1 MTVPRPPVS
10 PPVLL
15 WRSFA
20 EVLPLASRELAAW
33 REHAE
38 AIPDP
43 ELRHQALASLRLKRF
58 HADGGC
64 VYATGAPSGPER
76 ERLVR
81 LIVAFQTISDYL
93 DNLCDRAGSLDPEEF
108 RRLHRAMTD
117 AVGPSAPT
125 DGPYDGRDDGGYL
138 PSLVRTCREAVAELP
153 GYPAAAPYVSELVGL
168 YCDLQVHKHVAHEER
183 VPRLRAW
190 APAEGELDW
199 WEFSAATGSTLGV
212 FALFAAALDPD
223 LPPEAAKALRHAYFP
238 WVGALHILL
247 DYLIDL
253 EEDREG
259 GDLNFVAQY
268 PSRERAYVRIQWL
281 AGRALEAVQ
290 TLPAARFHRLVVQGL
305 VAMYLSDPKAAGRR
319 RFTAAL
325 STEAGPA
332 TGVLHVASRLYR
344 RRVAL

>member
-1 MTVPRPPVS
+1 MPRTYPRPPVS

-20 EVLPLASRELAAW
+20 EVLPLSSRELAGW
-33 REHAE
+33 RERAE

-43 ELRHQALASLRLKRF
+43 ELRRHALDSLRLKRF

-64 VYATGAPSGPER
+64 VYATGAAPGPER

-93 DNLCDRAGSLDPEEF
+93 DNLCDRAGSLDPQEF
-108 RRLHRAMTD
+108 RRLHGAMTD
-117 AVGPSAPT
+117 AVGSTAG
-125 DGPYDGRDDGGYL
+125 GPYDGRDDGGYL
-138 PSLVRTCREAVAELP
+138 EALVGTCRQDIARLP
-153 GYPAAAPYVSELVGL
+153 GYPQAAPQVAELVGL
-168 YCDLQVHKHVAHEER
+168 YCDLQVHKHGRHEER
-183 VPRLRAW
+183 APRLREW
-190 APAEGELDW
+190 APRGELDW
-199 WEFSAATGSTLGV
+199 WESSAAAGSTLGV
-212 FALFAAALDPD
+212 FALFMAALDPG
-223 LPPEAAKALRHAYFP
+223 LPPDAAGAVREAYFP

-268 PSRERAYVRIQWL
+268 PSPQRAYERIEWLAERAL
-281 AGRALEAVQ
+281 KAVD

-305 VAMYLSDPKAAGRR
+305 VAMYLTDPKAGRHRRFAAELSARAGRA
-319 RFTAAL
+319 TIPLQVAAR
-325 STEAGPA
+325 A
-332 TGVLHVASRLYR
+332 YR
-344 RRVAL
+344 RRVAH

>member
-20 EVLPLASRELAAW
+20 EVLPLSSRELAGW
-33 REHAE
+33 QERAE
-38 AIPDP
+38 AIPHP
-43 ELRHQALASLRLKRF
+43 ELRRQALASLRLKRF

-64 VYATGAPSGPER
+64 VYATGAPPGPER

-93 DNLCDRAGSLDPEEF
+93 DNLSDRAGSLDPEEF

-117 AVGPSAPT
+117 AVGPTAGGS
-125 DGPYDGRDDGGYL
+125 YDERDDGGYL
-138 PSLVRTCREAVAELP
+138 EALVRTCRDAVAELP
-153 GYPAAAPYVSELVGL
+153 GYPVVAPHVTELVGL
-168 YCDLQVHKHVAHEER
+168 YCDLQVHKHVAHAER
-183 VPRLRAW
+183 VPRLTEW
-190 APAEGELDW
+190 APDGELDW

-212 FALFAAALDPD
+212 FALFMAALDPD
-223 LPPEAAKALRHAYFP
+223 LPPDAAVGLENAYFP

-253 EEDREG
+253 DEDREG

-268 PSRERAYVRIQWL
+268 PSRERAYARIEWL
-281 AGRALEAVQ
+281 LSRALEVVEP
-290 TLPAARFHRLVVQGL
+290 LPAARFHRMVVQGL
-305 VAMYLSDPKAAGRR
+305 VAMYLTDPKARRHR
-319 RFTAAL
+319 RFAAEL
-325 STEAGPA
+325 SARAGPA
-332 TGVLHVASRLYR
+332 TPALHMAARAYR